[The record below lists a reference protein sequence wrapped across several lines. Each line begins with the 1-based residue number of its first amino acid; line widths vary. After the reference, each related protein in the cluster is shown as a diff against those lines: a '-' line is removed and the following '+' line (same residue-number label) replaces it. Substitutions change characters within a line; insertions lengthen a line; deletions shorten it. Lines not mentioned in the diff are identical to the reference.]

1 MQVFYLVLNQMAM
14 MALLIIVGFVLR
26 KTNILPENTGSTLS
40 KLETFALVPA
50 LNFYTQIRY
59 CTVENFA
66 NNYKL
71 IIYGTLFCVIA
82 VVISYPLS
90 KLFVRN
96 YKESDAAAYQRN
108 VYKYGLTFG
117 NFGFIGDFLVL
128 GVFGGEVFFKF
139 KMYTLGMSI
148 ICTVW
153 GLYVLIPK
161 VGARSG
167 ILSNLKSGLLAPPTI
182 ATFAGIICGLLGL
195 GKFFSEEFF
204 FIADT
209 ISGKDFLITK
219 ALDQAGSCMGPIA
232 MILAGTV
239 IGGYEIKRLLG
250 KKKVYVLTSL
260 RLIVI
265 PTVFVLVLKILG
277 FGDDILPFVLIAYA
291 TPLGMNSIIY
301 PSAYGGDTESGASMV
316 VISSTLSVIT
326 IPVLYYLLI
335 ELL

>member
-1 MQVFYLVLNQMAM
+1 MQVFFLVLNQMMM

-40 KLETFALVPA
+40 KLETFAIVPA
-50 LNFYTQIRY
+50 LNFITQVRY

-66 NNYKL
+66 GNYKL
-71 IIYGTLFCVIA
+71 IIYGTLLCAFA

-108 VYKYGLTFG
+108 IYKYGLTFG

-139 KMYTLGMSI
+139 KMFSLGMSI

-153 GLYVLIPK
+153 GLYVLIPR
-161 VGARSG
+161 VGAKSG
-167 ILSNLKSGLLAPPTI
+167 ILSNLKAGLLSPPTI
-182 ATFAGIICGLLGL
+182 ATFSGIVCGLLGL
-195 GKFFSEEFF
+195 GKYLSEDFF

-219 ALDQAGSCMGPIA
+219 ALDQAGGCMGPIA
-232 MILAGTV
+232 MMLAGTI

-250 KKKVYVLTSL
+250 KKKIYVLTLL
-260 RLIVI
+260 RLVVI
-265 PTVFVLVLKILG
+265 PTVFVLAFKAMG
-277 FGDDILPFVLIAYA
+277 FSEDILTFVLVAYA
-291 TPLGMNSIIY
+291 TPLGMNSIVY
-301 PSAYGGDTESGASMV
+301 PAAYGGDTESGASMV
-316 VISSTLSVIT
+316 VVSSTLSVIT
-326 IPVLYYLLI
+326 MPIMYYLLI
-335 ELL
+335 VLI